1 MYPHIKTLLIDGDT
15 DNILDKY
22 DVIVHWGLLYHL
34 NEIEI
39 HLQKIAQK
47 CNVLFLETEVADSDD
62 NTFYIQTNEIGYDQ
76 AFNGTGIRPSPSYV
90 EKVLEKNGFQFKLVN
105 DSIINSDFHNYDW
118 PVNNTKTWRHG
129 LRRFWICWKN
139 VESPC
144 I

>member
-62 NTFYIQTNEIGYDQ
+62 NTFYIQTNELGYDQ
-76 AFNGTGIRPSPSYV
+76 VFDHLHLMLKKY
-90 EKVLEKNGFQFKLVN
+90 
-105 DSIINSDFHNYDW
+105 
-118 PVNNTKTWRHG
+118 
-129 LRRFWICWKN
+129 
-139 VESPC
+139 
-144 I
+144 